1 MNNKILITSSSY
13 VPSEEKKTELLLW
26 SRLTRHLN
34 LDIPILLV
42 DSASPKDPATFAR
55 DVNIHIRQEENIG
68 HPTRAGD
75 GWGRDFCHG
84 IEFAAQRGFK
94 WLVFIE
100 SDMMLARPIEPIVNK
115 LERLG
120 AYAAAPISF
129 QYHWIETGIMFLY
142 VPMLIASKFVER
154 YSWHTHRPPFFC
166 EPHVENLIREE
177 LTILPLRGARNDGNF
192 LNPQNLKA
200 SFPMGLDYLTHSSPE
215 LYRSF
220 LQLNGLPDLVP
231 ESPPYAR

>member
-1 MNNKILITSSSY
+1 MNQEILITSSCFIST
-13 VPSEEKKTELLLW
+13 EEKKQELLLW

-34 LDIPILLV
+34 LDTPILLV
-42 DSASPKDPATFAR
+42 DSASPRPPSAFAR

-68 HPTRAGD
+68 HPMTGGD
-75 GWGRDFCHG
+75 GWGRDLCHG
-84 IEFAAQRGFK
+84 INFAAERGFR

-100 SDMMLARPIEPIVNK
+100 SDMMLARPVAPIIKK

-142 VPMLIASKFVER
+142 VPMLVITKFVER
-154 YSWHTHRPPFFC
+154 YSWHTHRPPFLC
-166 EPHVENLIREE
+166 EPHVERLLAEE
-177 LTILPLRGARNDGNF
+177 LSILPLRGARNDGGT
-192 LNPQNLKA
+192 LNPQNLQSA
-200 SFPMGLDYLTHSSPE
+200 FPMGLDYLTHGDLD
-215 LYRSF
+215 LYRMF

-231 ESPPYAR
+231 ASPARAR